1 MEETVLCYIKKE
13 HQYLMLLRN
22 KKKHDLNNAKWIGVG
37 GHIEIGET
45 KEEALLR
52 EVNEETGLTL
62 LSYQYHGKVIF
73 KNDDYQEV
81 MYLYTSDS
89 FTGELINCDEGELQ
103 WIDIDK
109 VLSLNIWEGDKEF
122 LKLLIDNEKDFILAL
137 TYHGDKLINT
147 EIKRL

>member
-22 KKKHDLNNAKWIGVG
+22 KKKNDLNNAKWIGVG
-37 GHIEIGET
+37 GHIEIGEA

-52 EVNEETGLTL
+52 EVKEETGLIL

-73 KNDDYQEV
+73 KNNNYQEV

-89 FTGELINCDEGELQ
+89 FTGELIDCDEGELH
-103 WIDIDK
+103 WVDIDK

-122 LKLLIDNEKDFILAL
+122 LKLLVNNEKDFILAL